1 MTQSRE
7 RRRGSLERRG
17 RSARGGRVR
26 PGLPRPSPLPPHPE
40 GLKPSVW
47 PPLLA
52 LVAFG
57 ILLLGVGQGRSFT
70 ITVGLVAVG
79 LVILYAVLTR
89 DDRRRTLLY
98 AYIVGRRQ
106 FDTGQYEAALA
117 NFADMEEADFAPP
130 AVLRGLGLSNYHLGR
145 WAEAATYLEDV
156 PDRTPEEDAVLA
168 HALVETGE
176 TDEALRVLS
185 GLEDPP
191 PLARLVRGIVLL
203 QQGLAA
209 EAAERLEDIL
219 EEAGG
224 PAAPAEEPYLGA
236 RYWLG
241 LALRRAGEEGR
252 AKEVLEELY
261 EIDPS
266 YHDVAAL
273 LGRRALEDQDD
284 AT

>member
-1 MTQSRE
+1 
-7 RRRGSLERRG
+7 
-17 RSARGGRVR
+17 
-26 PGLPRPSPLPPHPE
+26 
-40 GLKPSVW
+40 
-47 PPLLA
+47 
-52 LVAFG
+52 
-57 ILLLGVGQGRSFT
+57 
-70 ITVGLVAVG
+70 
-79 LVILYAVLTR
+79 
-89 DDRRRTLLY
+89 
-98 AYIVGRRQ
+98 
-106 FDTGQYEAALA
+106 
-117 NFADMEEADFAPP
+117 
-130 AVLRGLGLSNYHLGR
+130 
-145 WAEAATYLEDV
+145 
-156 PDRTPEEDAVLA
+156 
-168 HALVETGE
+168 
-176 TDEALRVLS
+176 
-185 GLEDPP
+185 
-191 PLARLVRGIVLL
+191 LL

>member
-1 MTQSRE
+1 MSQSRE
-7 RRRGSLERRG
+7 RRRRSQERRG
-17 RSARGGRVR
+17 RVAPGGRVR
-26 PGLPRPSPLPPHPE
+26 VTLPRPSPLPPHPE
-40 GLKPSVW
+40 GLRPPVW
-47 PPLLA
+47 PPLVA

-57 ILLLGVGQGRSFT
+57 VLLLGVGQGRPFI
-70 ITVGLVAVG
+70 ITVGFVAVG

-89 DDRRRTLLY
+89 DDPRRALLY

-106 FDTGQYEAALA
+106 FDAGDYKAALA

-156 PDRTPEEDAVLA
+156 PDRTPEEDALLA
-168 HALVETGE
+168 HALVEVGE

-191 PLARLVRGIVLL
+191 PLARVVRGVVLL

-209 EAAERLEDIL
+209 QAADHLEDIL

-224 PAAPAEEPYLGA
+224 AAAPAEEPYLGA

-241 LALRRAGEEGR
+241 LALRSAGEEDR
-252 AKEVLEELY
+252 ARKVLEELY
-261 EIDPS
+261 EIAPS

-273 LGRRALEDQDD
+273 LGRSLPDEPAEE
-284 AT
+284 T

>member
-1 MTQSRE
+1 M
-7 RRRGSLERRG
+7 
-17 RSARGGRVR
+17 
-26 PGLPRPSPLPPHPE
+26 
-40 GLKPSVW
+40 
-47 PPLLA
+47 A

-79 LVILYAVLTR
+79 LVVLYAILTR

-106 FDTGQYEAALA
+106 FDAGDYEAALA

-130 AVLRGLGLSNYHLGR
+130 AVLRGLGLANYHLGR

-156 PDRTPEEDAVLA
+156 PDRTPEEDALLA
-168 HALVETGE
+168 HALVEVGE
-176 TDEALRVLS
+176 TDEALRILR

-191 PLARLVRGIVLL
+191 PLARVVRAVVLL

-209 EAAERLEDIL
+209 QAVDRLEEVL

-224 PAAPAEEPYLGA
+224 AAAPAEEPYLGA

-241 LALRRAGEEGR
+241 LALRSAGEEDR
-252 AKEVLEELY
+252 AKEVWEDLY
-261 EIDPS
+261 EIEPS

-273 LGRRALEDQDD
+273 LGRNAPEDPADR
-284 AT
+284 T